1 MLNPFFQQGS
11 KGEQGLLQDLINEQL
26 KMYGVEVYYL
36 PRKYMT
42 INPIPR
48 EVVES
53 KFDNAW
59 PIEAYV
65 QNYEGYSDPTTILSK
80 FGLQSLQELNII
92 ISQERFELY
101 ITPLIEKQANIME
114 ASRPLEGD
122 LIWFPLDDRLFEIKF
137 VEHQKPWFQ
146 LQKNY
151 VYELRCE
158 LFRYEDEK
166 IDTGIEDIDDNVG
179 IKTDYPGGPG
189 PDGGGGGGSAG
200 NQLKLNL
207 VGGDDPNDVRQAT
220 AICGICYTGFST
232 CIPNNGVQEIIITNR
247 GEGYNQPPSVIIEE
261 SGCDNATGISSIIFG
276 LINCDGTYG
285 GGKVQDILLTNA
297 GCGYS
302 EAPSVDLQG
311 GGGHGAEA
319 YARIAPG
326 TVGII
331 TITDG
336 GAGYNPARP
345 PKVTFSEP
353 GGIGTG
359 IGYTALDS
367 NRYRKS
373 WSCRKRNRY
382 LSSQM
387 LGQDILNHQLLLLH
401 IHSLIQ
407 DFPTSGIGTGSYKRN
422 ETVVGYASSNKGF
435 VNFFHK
441 PDKYLLVGPY
451 DGSFQPGELIIGQ
464 ESGAMW
470 PLKSTEIYND
480 WNQTDEIKEEIE
492 NIIVDWTEEN
502 PFGDED
508 Y

>member
-11 KGEQGLLQDLINEQL
+11 KTEQGLLQDLINEQL
-26 KMYGVEVYYL
+26 KMYGVDVYYL

-59 PIEAYV
+59 PIEAYI
-65 QNYEGYSDPTTILSK
+65 QNYEGYDDPTTILSK
-80 FGLQSLQELNII
+80 FGLQSLQELNVI
-92 ISQERFELY
+92 ISKERWELY
-101 ITPLIEKQANIME
+101 IKPLIEHQDFIKE
-114 ASRPLEGD
+114 SSRPLEGD
-122 LIWFPLDDRLFEIKF
+122 LIWFPFDDRLFEIKF

-146 LQKNY
+146 LRENY

-166 IDTGIEDIDDNVG
+166 IDTGIDIIDDNIG
-179 IKTDYPGGPG
+179 IRTDGPGGPG
-189 PDGGGGGGSAG
+189 SGGGSSG

-207 VGGDDPNDVRQAT
+207 IGAGDTSQARQAT
-220 AICGICYTGFST
+220 AICGICYTGFSS
-232 CIPNNGVQEIIITNR
+232 CIPNNGVQEIIVTNR

-359 IGYTALDS
+359 IGYTAWTATGIARVGLAGSVTNIFLTNAGAGYTQPPTITIDHPFT
-367 NRYRKS
+367 YP
-373 WSCRKRNRY
+373 
-382 LSSQM
+382 
-387 LGQDILNHQLLLLH
+387 GI
-401 IHSLIQ
+401 
-407 DFPTSGIGTGSYKRN
+407 PTSGIGTGTYHRN
-422 ETVVGYASSNKGF
+422 ETVTGNESGHKGF

-441 PDKYLLVGPY
+441 PDAYLLVGPY
-451 DGSFQPGELIIGQ
+451 DGSFTPGELIIGE

-470 PLKSTEIYND
+470 PLKFTEQYND
-480 WNQTDEIKEEIE
+480 YGQSEEIKEEIE
-492 NIIVDWTEEN
+492 NIIVDWTEDD
-502 PFGDED
+502 PFGDSE

>member
-11 KGEQGLLQDLINEQL
+11 KAEQGLLQDLINEQL

-65 QNYEGYSDPTTILSK
+65 NNYDGYNDPTTILSK
-80 FGLQSLQELNII
+80 FGLQSLQEINLI

-101 ITPLIEKQANIME
+101 ITPLIKDQANIME
-114 ASRPLEGD
+114 ARRPLEGD

-137 VEHQKPWFQ
+137 VEHQKPFFQ

-207 VGGDDPNDVRQAT
+207 IGAGDTSQARQAT

-232 CIPNNGVQEIIITNR
+232 CIPNNGVQELIITNR
-247 GEGYNQPPSVIIEE
+247 GEGYNDPPSVIIEE

-285 GGKVQDILLTNA
+285 GGKVQDLLLTNA

-345 PKVTFSEP
+345 PKVTFSDP

-359 IGYTALDS
+359 IGYTAWTATGIARVGVAGSVTNIFLTNAGAGYTQPPTITIDHPFT
-367 NRYRKS
+367 YP
-373 WSCRKRNRY
+373 
-382 LSSQM
+382 
-387 LGQDILNHQLLLLH
+387 GID
-401 IHSLIQ
+401 
-407 DFPTSGIGTGSYKRN
+407 TSGIGTGTYHRN
-422 ETVVGYASSNKGF
+422 ETVTGSESGNKGF

-441 PDKYLLVGPY
+441 PDAYLLVGPY
-451 DGSFQPGELIIGQ
+451 DGSFKPGELIIGE
-464 ESGAMW
+464 ESQAMW

-480 WNQTDEIKEEIE
+480 WNNTDEIKEEIE
-492 NIIVDWTEEN
+492 NIIVDWSEED
-502 PFGDED
+502 PFGDSE

>member
-11 KGEQGLLQDLINEQL
+11 KTEQGLLQDLINEQL
-26 KMYGVEVYYL
+26 KMYGVDVYYL

-59 PIEAYV
+59 PIEAYI
-65 QNYEGYSDPTTILSK
+65 QNYEGYDDPTTILSK
-80 FGLQSLQELNII
+80 FGLQSLQELNVI
-92 ISQERFELY
+92 ISKERWELY
-101 ITPLIEKQANIME
+101 IKPLIEHQEFIKESA
-114 ASRPLEGD
+114 RPLEGD

-146 LQKNY
+146 LRENY

-166 IDTGIEDIDDNVG
+166 IDTGIDIIDDNVG
-179 IKTDYPGGPG
+179 IRTDGPGGPG
-189 PDGGGGGGSAG
+189 SGGGSSG

-207 VGGDDPNDVRQAT
+207 IGAGDTSQARQAT

-232 CIPNNGVQEIIITNR
+232 CIPNNGVQELVITNR
-247 GEGYNQPPSVIIEE
+247 GEGYDQPPSVIIEP

-285 GGKVQDILLTNA
+285 GGKVQDLLLTNA

-302 EAPSVDLQG
+302 VAPSVDLQG

-319 YARIAPG
+319 YAKIAPG

-359 IGYTALDS
+359 IGYTAWTATGIARVGLAGSVTNIFLTNAGAGYTQPPTITIDHPFT
-367 NRYRKS
+367 YP
-373 WSCRKRNRY
+373 
-382 LSSQM
+382 
-387 LGQDILNHQLLLLH
+387 GID
-401 IHSLIQ
+401 
-407 DFPTSGIGTGSYKRN
+407 TSGIGTGTYHRN
-422 ETVVGYASSNKGF
+422 ETVTGNESGNKGF

-441 PDKYLLVGPY
+441 PDAYLLVGPY
-451 DGSFQPGELIIGQ
+451 DGSFRPGELIIGE

-470 PLKSTEIYND
+470 PLKSTEQYND
-480 WNQTDEIKEEIE
+480 YGQSEEIKEEIE
-492 NIIVDWTEEN
+492 NIIVDWTEDD
-502 PFGDED
+502 PFGDSE

>member
-11 KGEQGLLQDLINEQL
+11 QGEQGLLQDLINEQL

-179 IKTDYPGGPG
+179 IRTDYPGGPG

-207 VGGDDPNDVRQAT
+207 VGGEDPDDARQAT

-247 GEGYNQPPSVIIEE
+247 GEGYNQP
-261 SGCDNATGISSIIFG
+261 
-276 LINCDGTYG
+276 
-285 GGKVQDILLTNA
+285 
-297 GCGYS
+297 
-302 EAPSVDLQG
+302 PSVDLQG

-359 IGYTALDS
+359 IGYTAWTATGIARVGLAGS
-367 NRYRKS
+367 VT
-373 WSCRKRNRY
+373 
-382 LSSQM
+382 
-387 LGQDILNHQLLLLH
+387 DIFLTNAGAGYTQPPTITIAHPF
-401 IHSLIQ
+401 SYPG
-407 DFPTSGIGTGSYKRN
+407 FPTSGIGTGTYKRN

-464 ESGAMW
+464 ESGAIW

-480 WNQTDEIKEEIE
+480 WNNTDEIKEEIE
-492 NIIVDWTEEN
+492 DIIVDWTEEN